1 MTTAPTPSRAD
12 ALIREHRASMHAET
26 LRAWASDAVDELGR
40 LQAENE
46 RLRAERDE
54 ADRRAGAAE
63 RSAAAFHED
72 NQRFEQVRRRM
83 KEQWGVHD
91 NVSFDLVWQQALD
104 AKQALAELEARKPL
118 PLSDWINADER
129 RPEAYLDVLV
139 VIDGKWVT
147 TGEWL
152 HAQKT
157 WCWEQTGDEPDESR
171 VTHWMHMPSPP
182 AHGITGGSS

>member
-12 ALIREHRASMHAET
+12 ALIREHRASMHQEI
-26 LRAWASDAVDELGR
+26 LCAWASDAVDELGR
-40 LQAENE
+40 LQADNE
-46 RLRAERDE
+46 RLLAQVHKLEMDALDLASENSILKRAETD
-54 ADRRAGAAE
+54 
-63 RSAAAFHED
+63 
-72 NQRFEQVRRRM
+72 
-83 KEQWGVHD
+83 
-91 NVSFDLVWQQALD
+91 
-104 AKQALAELEARKPL
+104 ELEARKPL

-182 AHGITGGSS
+182 AHGITGGPS

>member
-1 MTTAPTPSRAD
+1 VTTAPTPSEKVQRLAIPLEIVGAVPDMNYVTVPRHVARD
-12 ALIREHRASMHAET
+12 AS
-26 LRAWASDAVDELGR
+26 VELLR

-46 RLRAERDE
+46 CLR
-54 ADRRAGAAE
+54 
-63 RSAAAFHED
+63 
-72 NQRFEQVRRRM
+72 
-83 KEQWGVHD
+83 
-91 NVSFDLVWQQALD
+91 
-104 AKQALAELEARKPL
+104 AELEARKPP
-118 PLSDWINADER
+118 PLSDWIDADER

-171 VTHWMHMPSPP
+171 VTHWMHVPPPP
-182 AHGITGGSS
+182 AQGITGGSS

>member
-1 MTTAPTPSRAD
+1 MTTAQTPSDVERLARG
-12 ALIREHRASMHAET
+12 LEEGFCGHAAWLQPAAAE
-26 LRAWASDAVDELGR
+26 LRR

-46 RLRAERDE
+46 RLRGDYALRGAQIQRM
-54 ADRRAGAAE
+54 ADLI
-63 RSAAAFHED
+63 D
-72 NQRFEQVRRRM
+72 
-83 KEQWGVHD
+83 
-91 NVSFDLVWQQALD
+91 
-104 AKQALAELEARKPL
+104 ELEARKPL

-129 RPEAYLDVLV
+129 RPEASLDVLV

-182 AHGITGGSS
+182 AHGITGGS

>member
-1 MTTAPTPSRAD
+1 
-12 ALIREHRASMHAET
+12 MHQEI
-26 LRAWASDAVDELGR
+26 LCAWASDAVDELGR
-40 LQAENE
+40 LQADNE
-46 RLRAERDE
+46 RLLAQVHKLEMDALDLASENSILKRAETD
-54 ADRRAGAAE
+54 
-63 RSAAAFHED
+63 
-72 NQRFEQVRRRM
+72 
-83 KEQWGVHD
+83 
-91 NVSFDLVWQQALD
+91 
-104 AKQALAELEARKPL
+104 ELEARKPL

-182 AHGITGGSS
+182 AHGITGGPS

>member
-12 ALIREHRASMHAET
+12 ALIREHRASMHPET

-40 LQAENE
+40 LHAENE
-46 RLRAERDE
+46 RLLAQVHKLEMDALDLASENSILKRAETD
-54 ADRRAGAAE
+54 
-63 RSAAAFHED
+63 
-72 NQRFEQVRRRM
+72 
-83 KEQWGVHD
+83 
-91 NVSFDLVWQQALD
+91 
-104 AKQALAELEARKPL
+104 ELEARKPL